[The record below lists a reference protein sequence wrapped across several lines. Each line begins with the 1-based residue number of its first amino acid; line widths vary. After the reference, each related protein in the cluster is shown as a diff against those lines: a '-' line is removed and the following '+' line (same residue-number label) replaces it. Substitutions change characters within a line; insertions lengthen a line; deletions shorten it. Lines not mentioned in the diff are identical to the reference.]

1 MKDKSQ
7 TLVILTPGFPK
18 DETDSTCL
26 PLQQSLLRTISKN
39 HSTIRLIIL
48 SFQYPYLASTYTWN
62 GITVKS
68 FGGKNKPGV
77 QRWWLW
83 QKIKTELRLIHEQ
96 NKIAGILSFWC
107 GECALLG
114 SQFAA
119 RHQLIHRCWILGQD
133 AKTGN
138 KYVNRIKPGKKELI
152 ALSDFITSEME
163 KNHGI
168 RPFTVI
174 PPGID
179 PGMFPSNG
187 SEKTIDILGAGSLI
201 PLKRFDLFVELVAEI
216 RKEIPWLRVA
226 ICGEGPERKKLEEQI
241 SLLGL
246 KETIILTG
254 ELPHTEL
261 LKLMQQTKI
270 FLHTSSYEGFGMV
283 CLEALYAKA
292 KVISFV
298 KPMNAAIHNWVTADT
313 KEIMLKKI
321 LGLLKTDTSY
331 ESVLPYKMK
340 DCAQNIAKLFEQ

>member
-1 MKDKSQ
+1 VKYKSQ

-26 PLQQSLLRTISKN
+26 PLQQSLLL
-39 HSTIRLIIL
+39 TIRRNYPNIQLIIL
-48 SFQYPYLASTYTWN
+48 SFQYPFTESLYTWN
-62 GITVKS
+62 GIRIKS
-68 FGGKNKPGV
+68 FGGKNKPGI

-83 QKIKTELRLIHEQ
+83 RKIKAELRLIHEQ
-96 NKIAGILSFWC
+96 NKISGILSFWC

-114 SQFAA
+114 SRFAA
-119 RHQLIHRCWILGQD
+119 KHQLIHRCWILGQD
-133 AKTGN
+133 AKATN
-138 KYVNRIKPGKKELI
+138 KYVNRISPDKNELI
-152 ALSDFITSEME
+152 ALSDFIASEME

-201 PLKRFDLFVELVAEI
+201 PLKRFTLFVDLVAEI

-226 ICGEGPERKKLEEQI
+226 LCGEGPERKKLEKQI

-254 ELPHTEL
+254 ELPHIEL

-270 FLHTSSYEGFGMV
+270 FLHTSSYEGYGLV
-283 CLEALYAKA
+283 CLEALSAKA

-298 KPMNAAIHNWVTADT
+298 KPMHDPVQNWIIADT
-313 KEIMLKKI
+313 KETMLKKT
-321 LGLLKTDTSY
+321 LELLRTGTSY
-331 ESVLPYKMK
+331 QSVLPYKIE
-340 DCAQNIAKLFEQ
+340 DCAKKIVTLFEQ

>member
-26 PLQQSLLRTISKN
+26 PLQQSLLLTISRN
-39 HSTIRLIIL
+39 YPTIQLLIL
-48 SFQYPYLASTYTWN
+48 SFQYPFTESTYTWN
-62 GITVKS
+62 GIRVKS
-68 FGGKNKPGV
+68 FGGKNKPGI

-83 QKIKTELRLIHEQ
+83 RKIKAELRLIHEQ
-96 NKIAGILSFWC
+96 NKITGILSFWC

-114 SQFAA
+114 SRFAA
-119 RHQLIHRCWILGQD
+119 KHQLIHRCWILGQD
-133 AKTGN
+133 AKATN
-138 KYVNRIKPGKKELI
+138 KYVSRIKPDKNELI
-152 ALSDFITSEME
+152 ALSDFIAGEME

-168 RPFTVI
+168 RPFTII

-187 SEKTIDILGAGSLI
+187 LEKTIDILGAGSLI
-201 PLKRFDLFVELVAEI
+201 PLKRFDLFVEVVADI

-241 SLLGL
+241 SLLDL

-254 ELPHTEL
+254 ELPHIEL
-261 LKLMQQTKI
+261 LKLMQHTKI

-298 KPMNAAIHNWVTADT
+298 KPMNAAIHNWIIADT

-321 LGLLKTDTSY
+321 PGLLKTDTSY
-331 ESVLPYKMK
+331 ESVLPYKIK
-340 DCAQNIAKLFEQ
+340 DCAQKIVGLFEQ